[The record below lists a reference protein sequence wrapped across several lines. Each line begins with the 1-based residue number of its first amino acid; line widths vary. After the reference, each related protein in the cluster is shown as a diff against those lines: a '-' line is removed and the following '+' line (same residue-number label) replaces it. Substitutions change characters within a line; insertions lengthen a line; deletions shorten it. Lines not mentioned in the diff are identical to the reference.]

1 MSESPDWP
9 SAFLATSVLL
19 GEPRD
24 AAVTALGDAA
34 TRQSSKLEAALA
46 SPSRESRAHALA
58 RVLAAVAANVERTR
72 LA

>member
-24 AAVTALGDAA
+24 VAVSALGSAA
-34 TRQSSKLEAALA
+34 TLPSSRLETALA
-46 SPSRESRAHALA
+46 SPSRESRARALA
-58 RVLAAVAANVERTR
+58 AVLAAVAANVERAR